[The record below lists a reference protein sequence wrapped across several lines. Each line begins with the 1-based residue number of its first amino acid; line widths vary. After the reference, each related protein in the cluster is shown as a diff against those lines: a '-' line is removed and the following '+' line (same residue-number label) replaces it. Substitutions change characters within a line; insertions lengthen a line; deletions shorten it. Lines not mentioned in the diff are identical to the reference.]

1 MLFRA
6 VSRSAR
12 ASAASASGLLRRNI
26 SGSSVLAQPA
36 AESATKNVFDYHVVE
51 DLHGITAEELLADQI
66 GRRES
71 KMRHFT
77 GTCVAFKDCIQ
88 VQ

>member
-1 MLFRA
+1 MASSMLFRSLA
-6 VSRSAR
+6 RSAR
-12 ASAASASGLLRRNI
+12 ASTSRLLRRDI
-26 SGSSVLAQPA
+26 SSSSALAQAQPTT
-36 AESATKNVFDYHVVE
+36 ESATKNVFDYHVVE

-77 GTCVAFKDCIQ
+77 
-88 VQ
+88 